1 MTHTLYQQQHKQAE
15 WHRLAVAPMMGWT
28 DRHCRFFHHCLAPSA
43 VLYSE
48 MVTADAIRF
57 GNHHRLLHQTSA
69 GTTILQLGGCDPR
82 ALAEAV
88 SLAETYEY
96 NYAGYNL
103 NAGCPSPRVQNGG
116 FGACLMETPNLAA
129 ELVAAMKTAN
139 PHKPISVKCRIGV
152 DDMDTMTGLD
162 RFAEAVIGAGADY
175 LIVHARRAI
184 LGGLNP
190 KQNRTIPPLD
200 YGRVYALKQRL
211 GGYPVVINGGLAGVA
226 DVREALANVDG
237 VMLGRVAYQRPRV
250 LWQVA
255 SAVSG
260 HASPEL
266 SQVIETMAEYVRDEI
281 KNGTPL
287 IAITRHMLGLGAGLC
302 GGRRWRRMLSEEAR
316 TNPDDTT
323 LIMRAWDGLAKQ
335 AIPETKQPAQPIERA
350 A

>member
-1 MTHTLYQQQHKQAE
+1 
-15 WHRLAVAPMMGWT
+15 MMGWT
-28 DRHCRFFHHCLAPSA
+28 DRHCRFFHHCLAPHA

-57 GNHHRLLHQTSA
+57 GNHHRLLRHSGV
-69 GTTILQLGGCDPR
+69 GTTILQLGGCQPR

-88 SLAETYEY
+88 LQAETHDY

-103 NAGCPSPRVQNGG
+103 NAGCPSPRVQNGR

-129 ELVAAMKTAN
+129 GLVAAMKTVAG
-139 PHKPISVKCRIGV
+139 HKPISVKCRIGV
-152 DDMDTMTGLD
+152 DDMDTMAGLD
-162 RFAEAVIGAGADY
+162 RFADAVVGAGADY

-211 GGYPVVINGGLAGVA
+211 GDYPVVINGGLAGEA
-226 DVREALANVDG
+226 DVTQALANVDG

-250 LWQVA
+250 LWQVGR
-255 SAVSG
+255 AVSG
-260 HASPEL
+260 GASPEL
-266 SQVIETMAEYVRDEI
+266 SELAHVIEAMTEYARDEI
-281 KNGTPL
+281 KHGTPL
-287 IAITRHMLGLGAGLC
+287 IAITRHMLGLGVGLR
-302 GGRRWRRMLSEEAR
+302 GGRAWRRTLSETAR
-316 TNPDDTT
+316 TNPHDTT
-323 LIMRAWDGLAKQ
+323 LIGRAWNHLVTQASPQPNQTAK
-335 AIPETKQPAQPIERA
+335 PIERA